1 MSDPLKCQF
10 ERNGLRSIKIAELL
24 FRNQIVALVGGADNN
39 QWPNTKVIIW
49 DDYQLR
55 KIDEIKVGQAVLAVK
70 LRKDKLVV
78 VMRKRVHIYNLA
90 DLEFFGALETADNPL
105 GVVALNSTTETFVLA
120 VLHEENPNDVFIQML
135 NHSREHRVIH
145 CHSNPIGQLA
155 LNHDGRYLATAS
167 IEGKRIKVFN
177 SYTMQELRVFR
188 HGIKTT
194 QIGQLCFSKNANY
207 LGSISPSQKIHV
219 WKLGFG
225 DTETRVMTTR
235 KS

>member
-24 FRNQIVALVGGADNN
+24 FRNQIVALVGGPDNH

-55 KIDEIKVGQAVLAVK
+55 QIDEIKVGQAVLAVR

-78 VMRKRVHIYNLA
+78 VMRKRVHIYNLS

-135 NHSREHRVIH
+135 NNNRENRVIH
-145 CHSNPIGQLA
+145 CHSHPIAQLA
-155 LNHDGRYLATAS
+155 LNHDGRYLVTAS
-167 IEGKRIKVFN
+167 IKGRRIKVFN

-188 HGIKTT
+188 HAIKTT
-194 QIGQLCFSKNANY
+194 QITQLCFSMNANY
-207 LGSISPSQKIHV
+207 LGLTSLNRKVHV

-225 DTETRVMTTR
+225 EVEA
-235 KS
+235 